1 MSRRGM
7 RLKIGIIGCGAIGSE
22 LSKAIGRQIPEANLI
37 ALADIDEEKA
47 KKLSET
53 FPRNPQV
60 LSLEELIN
68 QVDLVI
74 ECASSSASAEI
85 AERTLSQGK
94 DILVMSVGGLL
105 GKENLFQL
113 AREKNCRIYLPS
125 GALTGL
131 DGVKSAAAG
140 RIDSV
145 TLTTRKPPAGLKG
158 APYLMKKGIDLNSLT
173 EEKVIFEGTAEEAV
187 EGFPRNIN
195 VAATLSLA
203 GVGAAHTRVR
213 IVADPKISRN
223 VHEVEVEGEFGR
235 LVSRTENLPSPSNPK
250 TSFLAILSAIAT
262 LKAIVSPVKVGI

>member
-1 MSRRGM
+1 MS
-7 RLKIGIIGCGAIGSE
+7 LKIGIIGCGAIGSE
-22 LSKAIGRQIPEANLI
+22 LSKAISSRIPQADLAAI
-37 ALADIDEEKA
+37 ADIDKEKA
-47 KKLSET
+47 RKLAQA
-53 FPRNPQV
+53 FLPHPQV
-60 LSLEELIN
+60 LPLEELIAR
-68 QVDLVI
+68 VDLVV
-74 ECASSSASAEI
+74 ECASSSASAAITEK
-85 AERTLSQGK
+85 TLSRGK

-105 GKENLFQL
+105 GQENLFQL

-125 GALTGL
+125 GALAGL

-158 APYLMKKGIDLNSLT
+158 APYLMKKGIDLGSLT
-173 EEKVIFEGTAEEAV
+173 KEKVIFQGTAEEAV

-195 VAATLSLA
+195 VAAALSLA

-213 IVADPKISRN
+213 IVADPAISRN
-223 VHEVEVEGEFGR
+223 VHEIEVEGEFGR

-262 LKAIVSPVKVGI
+262 LKAIVSPVKIGT